1 MSAKDEVRSTIEQFF
16 HAMDTQNLEL
26 MQQLIP
32 RSETTTHIGTDEGE
46 IWQGWEVLNE
56 ATKEQFQGLEYYRA
70 TIKELTINLS
80 ESKTVAWYFHHLDA
94 EIKSNGNITR
104 WRGARFTGVLEK
116 KNGRWLLTQ
125 THVSIPESASVKA

>member
-1 MSAKDEVRSTIEQFF
+1 MSAKDEVKSTIAQFF
-16 HAMDTQNLEL
+16 DAMDSQNLEL
-26 MQQLIP
+26 MKQLIP

-94 EIKSNGNITR
+94 EIKSNENITR

-116 KNGRWLLTQ
+116 KNDRWLLSQ
-125 THVSIPESASVKA
+125 THVSIPESA